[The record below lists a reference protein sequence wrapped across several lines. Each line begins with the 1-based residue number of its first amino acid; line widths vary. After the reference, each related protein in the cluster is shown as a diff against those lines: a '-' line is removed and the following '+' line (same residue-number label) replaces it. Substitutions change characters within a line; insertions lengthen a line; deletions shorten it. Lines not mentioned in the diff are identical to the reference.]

1 MPSIFLSE
9 PDVHEWTEERTL
21 YYSDHPISFG
31 RYLNITG
38 DKDSVELVD
47 GILVEKMA
55 ANLDHEWSIA
65 WLYHVLGVIAGKL
78 QLGIVIGSRTAVEIS
93 EFGGR
98 LPDILFVR
106 EARREIVQQKAV
118 YGAPDLVIEFRSPG
132 DRPSDIIALETDY
145 RQIGVPEIAFVDRR
159 KGVIRI
165 LQKRGS
171 GYEETVVTAGHFA
184 FAALPEIQL
193 DAGWLLGDVR
203 PEPFDLITALVA
215 QIQQGD

>member
-9 PDVHEWTEERTL
+9 PDVHEWTEERRL

-38 DKDSVELVD
+38 DKDYVELVN

-55 ANLDHEWSIA
+55 AHLDHEWSIA
-65 WLYHVLGVIAGKL
+65 WLYHVLGVVAGKL

-98 LPDILFVR
+98 LPDILFVSQ
-106 EARREIVQQKAV
+106 ARREIVQQKAV

-159 KGVIRI
+159 KGVIRL
-165 LQKRGS
+165 LQKRDS
-171 GYEETVVTAGHFA
+171 GYEETVVTAGRFA
-184 FAALPEIQL
+184 FEALPEIHL
-193 DAGWLLGDVR
+193 DAAWLLGDIR
-203 PEPFDLITALVA
+203 PEPFDLVTALVA

>member
-9 PDVHEWTEERTL
+9 PDVHEWTEERRL

-38 DKDSVELVD
+38 DKDYVELVN

-55 ANLDHEWSIA
+55 AHLDHEWSIA
-65 WLYHVLGVIAGKL
+65 WLYHVLGVVAGKL
-78 QLGIVIGSRTAVEIS
+78 QLGIVIGARTAVEIS

-106 EARREIVQQKAV
+106 EARRAIVQQKAV

-145 RQIGVPEIAFVDRR
+145 RQIGVPEIVFVDRR
-159 KGVIRI
+159 KGVIRL
-165 LQKRGS
+165 LQKRAS
-171 GYEETVVTAGHFA
+171 GYEETVVTAGPFA
-184 FAALPEIQL
+184 FETLPEIYL
-193 DAGWLLGDVR
+193 DAAWLLGDAR
-203 PEPFDLITALVA
+203 PEPFDLITELVA